1 MGDPLDLFARRP
13 GAPGAPGAGGAGGAA
28 AAAANDAAA
37 PDGAYTVLQIT
48 RRACQLVESGFH
60 GSVWVRGEVTG
71 LKQYRSGHW
80 YFSLRDR
87 FAQVRCVMWS
97 KENKRLPAPPTE
109 GLEVFVNA
117 QPTVWEDR
125 GEFRLI
131 VTELLPSAA
140 DGLWQLRLE
149 QARAALAQD
158 GLFDRARK
166 RPLPPFPERIAVV
179 TSPDGDALRDILTLA
194 RRRWPLAEV
203 YVVPTRVQ
211 GEGAEDQICWAL
223 SVVARIHSRRPLD
236 VAIVGR
242 GGGSKED
249 LWTFNSERVCR
260 AIAAAPV
267 PIVSAVGH
275 EADVSLCD
283 LVADIRAP
291 TPSAAVETATPD
303 REQVMELL
311 RQLGQRLSRDLK
323 GRATWASE
331 RLERTS
337 DRLTRALDARLDELG
352 GQLRSQTARLDALS
366 PLKVLARGYAVAR
379 DESGHVLKRV
389 DQLPDGKQF
398 RLRVTD
404 GEVAARVTGTREGGQ
419 GR

>member
-1 MGDPLDLFARRP
+1 VGDSLDLRGPASR
-13 GAPGAPGAGGAGGAA
+13 AAEAG
-28 AAAANDAAA
+28 DAMA

-97 KENKRLPAPPTE
+97 KDNRRLPAPPTE
-109 GLEVFVNA
+109 GLEVFINA
-117 QPTVWEDR
+117 RPTVWEDR
-125 GEFRLI
+125 GEFRLT

-149 QARAALAQD
+149 QARAALEKD
-158 GLFDRARK
+158 GLFDRSRK
-166 RPLPPFPERIAVV
+166 RALPPFPERMAVV

-223 SVVARIHSRRPLD
+223 SVVARIHARRPLD

-260 AIAAAPV
+260 AVASMPV
-267 PIVSAVGH
+267 PVVSAIGH

-283 LVADIRAP
+283 LVADLRAP
-291 TPSAAVETATPD
+291 TPSAAVEAATPD
-303 REQVMELL
+303 RDQVMELL
-311 RQLGQRLSRDLK
+311 RHLGQRLSRDLK
-323 GRATWASE
+323 GRATWGSE
-331 RLERTS
+331 RLERMS
-337 DRLTRALDARLDELG
+337 DRLTHAVDARLDELG
-352 GQLRSQTARLDALS
+352 SQLRAQTARLDALS

-379 DESGHVLKRV
+379 DESGQVLKRV
-389 DQLPDGKQF
+389 QQFPDGKDF

-404 GEVAARVTGTREGGQ
+404 GEIAARVLGPGSEGE
-419 GR
+419 

>member
-1 MGDPLDLFARRP
+1 
-13 GAPGAPGAGGAGGAA
+13 
-28 AAAANDAAA
+28 
-37 PDGAYTVLQIT
+37 
-48 RRACQLVESGFH
+48 
-60 GSVWVRGEVTG
+60 
-71 LKQYRSGHW
+71 
-80 YFSLRDR
+80 
-87 FAQVRCVMWS
+87 MWS
-97 KENKRLPAPPTE
+97 KENRRLPAPPTE

-117 QPTVWEDR
+117 RPTVWEDR
-125 GEFRLI
+125 GEFRLT
-131 VTELLPSAA
+131 VMELLPSAA

-149 QARAALAQD
+149 QARAALEKD
-158 GLFDRARK
+158 GLFDRSRK
-166 RPLPPFPERIAVV
+166 RPVPAFPERIAVV

-211 GEGAEDQICWAL
+211 GEGAEEQICWAL
-223 SVVARIHSRRPLD
+223 SVVARIHARRPLD

-260 AIAAAPV
+260 AVASVPV
-267 PIVSAVGH
+267 PVVSAIGH

-283 LVADIRAP
+283 LVADLRAP
-291 TPSAAVETATPD
+291 TPSAAVEAATPD
-303 REQVMELL
+303 REQVMQLL
-311 RQLGQRLSRDLK
+311 SHLGQRLSRDLK

-337 DRLTRALDARLDELG
+337 DRLTRAVDSKLEELG
-352 GQLRSQTARLDALS
+352 SQLRAQTARLDALS

-379 DESGHVLKRV
+379 DESGQVLKRV
-389 DQLPDGKQF
+389 QQLPAGKEF

-404 GEVAARVTGTREGGQ
+404 GEVAARVMPGDQ
-419 GR
+419 G